1 MRFANNENKTR
12 NIAFSHPRL
21 NTLMTLLFCNSNG
34 PNSTGKLA
42 FCDKGMDEE
51 NHLF

>member
-1 MRFANNENKTR
+1 MSFAEKEKTR
-12 NIAFSHPRL
+12 DIAFFRPRF
-21 NTLMTLLFCNSNG
+21 NNLMSLLFSNCNG